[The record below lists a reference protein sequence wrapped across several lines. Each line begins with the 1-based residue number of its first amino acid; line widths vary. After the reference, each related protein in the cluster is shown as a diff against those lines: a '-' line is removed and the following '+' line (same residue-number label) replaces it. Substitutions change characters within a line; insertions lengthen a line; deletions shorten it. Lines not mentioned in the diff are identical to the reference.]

1 MREMIGK
8 VKFFIDGVRYRRGK
22 TFHKSVVTLLFIIL
36 AVFSVICINLKLEIK
51 RKENILESYYYGD
64 NVAES
69 GPGESGAEAGG
80 EEPDLEDSNN
90 NPGSGEGNYS
100 NGTGTYNG
108 YGPQQ
113 EEEFTIK
120 AYICGEIKNSG
131 VYELKQGS
139 RIIDLID
146 AAGGHGEN
154 AFLEIINLAQIL
166 VDGQR
171 VYVPSGEE
179 VSEADNQLFGESY
192 FDYYGTETVLKVNIN
207 TAGSKEL
214 ESLPGIGPSIAR
226 NIIEYREKNGLF
238 TKKEE
243 LKKVTGIGEKKYE
256 KIIEFISI

>member
-1 MREMIGK
+1 MA
-8 VKFFIDGVRYRRGK
+8 
-22 TFHKSVVTLLFIIL
+22 FHKSVVVLLFIVL
-36 AVFSVICINLKLEIK
+36 AVYSVICINLKLEIK
-51 RKENILESYYYGD
+51 RKENILKSYYYEN
-64 NVAES
+64 NVAE
-69 GPGESGAEAGG
+69 GGLGESGAEAGLEG
-80 EEPDLEDSNN
+80 PDLEGSDE

-100 NGTGTYNG
+100 NSTGTYSS

-113 EEEFTIK
+113 EEELTIK
-120 AYICGEIKNSG
+120 AYICGEVKNSG

-166 VDGQR
+166 ADGQR
-171 VYVPSGEE
+171 VYVPSVEE
-179 VSEADNQLFGESY
+179 VADGDARLFTGNSLDEY
-192 FDYYGTETVLKVNIN
+192 DTAGVLMVNIN
-207 TAGSKEL
+207 TAGLKEL

-256 KIIEFISI
+256 EIIEFISI